1 MARYWLMKSEPE
13 TYSISDLK
21 RDKTTGWSGVRNF
34 AARNHM
40 RAMRKGDLAFFYH
53 SSADP
58 SGVAGVM
65 EVAREAYPDP
75 TQFEKGDSHEPRAT
89 KEAPVWFQVDARFV
103 EAFPRVIAAAELK
116 AVPALKGMAL
126 FKYGRLSVQPVTAA
140 EWKAVLSLKGS

>member
-1 MARYWLMKSEPE
+1 MKSEPE

-40 RAMRKGDLAFFYH
+40 RAMKKGDRAFFFH

-58 SGVAGVM
+58 SGVAGIA

-75 TQFEKGDSHEPRAT
+75 TQFEKGDSNEPRAT
-89 KEAPVWFQVDARFV
+89 KEAPVWFQVDVRFV
-103 EAFPRVIAAAELK
+103 KEFPRVLAAAELK
-116 AVPALKGMAL
+116 AVPALKDMTL
-126 FKYGRLSVQPVTAA
+126 FKQGRLSVQPVTAA
-140 EWKAVLSLKGS
+140 EWRAVLELAAVSTRA